1 MQITKNVALKTLLT
15 AAALASPMAFAAGED
30 AAAAGMDAA
39 KTAVLTMIGLGVA
52 AGFAL
57 LAASLA
63 PDVGLSL
70 TKKWIKKGAK

>member
-1 MQITKNVALKTLLT
+1 MQITKNVVLKSLLT
-15 AAALASPMAFAAGED
+15 AAVLASPMAFAAGED